1 MLLAGYGAL
10 SDMDNG
16 KVLSSF
22 QRYFL
27 DNQEDQVRGL
37 LEGLVQQI
45 GALLYGDG
53 PPSVPY
59 LNLRPLTVWRGSPP
73 V

>member
-1 MLLAGYGAL
+1 MLLACNGAL

-45 GALLYGDG
+45 GAPLYAGG

-59 LNLRPLTVWRGSPP
+59 LNLRPLTVWWGSPP